1 MGKLMDDLQRQLK
14 NPEYKQAAE
23 DCIEIYNW
31 LKDTDPNG
39 RIWESNWTPL
49 VSVKFLG
56 VYPNNTR
63 IHAPNAMGYMLLK
76 GIRSSS

>member
-1 MGKLMDDLQRQLK
+1 MGKLMGDLQKQLK
-14 NPEYKQAAE
+14 HPKYNQAAE

-49 VSVKFLG
+49 VSVKWLG
-56 VYPNNTR
+56 VYPNSTR
-63 IHAPNAMGYMLLK
+63 IYAPSAIGYMLLK
-76 GIRSSS
+76 GIRSSL